1 MNCSLDNQTE
11 KKEIQKKS
19 DCKEKK
25 KRVVSVLRKLLD
37 LSLI

>member
-25 KRVVSVLRKLLD
+25 RVVSVLRKLLD